1 MSSDAAGELLTPY
14 STPGDALAAQAA
26 HRPDA
31 EAIVFPQSGERMTFG
46 EWHAHAVALAAS
58 LLDLGFAPGDHIGI
72 LAESRIEWPIAQ
84 LAIGMMGG
92 VTVPLNTYYQR
103 DDLLY
108 ALTQS
113 NTKGLFLSSAFR
125 NHRYLETVQDLKSE
139 VPDLETLIIFDG
151 DHAGA
156 DSYEKL
162 IADGSASDTTL
173 PEVSSDAVASLQY
186 TSGTTG
192 FPKGALLTHAGMLA
206 NAWGITG
213 RLNVTEKDRWT
224 SIIPFFHCAGC
235 IMCVLGTVQRGS
247 CYVGVPSFAPTEM
260 FAIMQSEKCTMLSG
274 VPTSHIAMLEHPDRA
289 QYDLST
295 LRAGTCG
302 GADTDPD
309 LLRRCAEAFPLP
321 GVVQVYGQTEASTL
335 ISLPDS
341 NAPERFDT
349 CGPPLPGA
357 NVRITNP
364 ETGAELPAGDIGQIE
379 TSGSMVMLGYY
390 GNPEATAE
398 TIRDDGW
405 MQTGDLGYLT
415 PDGNIVVAGGRL
427 RDMIIRGGEN
437 IYPVEIENMLRTH
450 NAIADIAVFA
460 VPDHYYGEIVGAA
473 IDLAKDVS
481 ATELRSYCDG
491 KIAKFKV
498 PARLYRVEEFPLTAS
513 GKIRKT
519 ELRAMAE
526 AGTLTPI
533 E

>member
-1 MSSDAAGELLTPY
+1 
-14 STPGDALAAQAA
+14 
-26 HRPDA
+26 
-31 EAIVFPQSGERMTFG
+31 
-46 EWHAHAVALAAS
+46 
-58 LLDLGFAPGDHIGI
+58 
-72 LAESRIEWPIAQ
+72 
-84 LAIGMMGG
+84 MG
-92 VTVPLNTYYQR
+92 Q
-103 DDLLY
+103 
-108 ALTQS
+108 
-113 NTKGLFLSSAFR
+113 
-125 NHRYLETVQDLKSE
+125 
-139 VPDLETLIIFDG
+139 
-151 DHAGA
+151 
-156 DSYEKL
+156 
-162 IADGSASDTTL
+162 
-173 PEVSSDAVASLQY
+173 
-186 TSGTTG
+186 
-192 FPKGALLTHAGMLA
+192 KGAFG
-206 NAWGITG
+206 
-213 RLNVTEKDRWT
+213 K
-224 SIIPFFHCAGC
+224 
-235 IMCVLGTVQRGS
+235 
-247 CYVGVPSFAPTEM
+247 
-260 FAIMQSEKCTMLSG
+260 
-274 VPTSHIAMLEHPDRA
+274 
-289 QYDLST
+289 
-295 LRAGTCG
+295 
-302 GADTDPD
+302 
-309 LLRRCAEAFPLP
+309 
-321 GVVQVYGQTEASTL
+321 TEASTL

-379 TSGSMVMLGYY
+379 TSGPMVMLGYY

-405 MQTGDLGYLT
+405 MRTGDLGYLT

-481 ATELRSYCDG
+481 AAELRSYCDG